1 MKMNT
6 RSGVYTY
13 NGEEYTFNFYTF
25 LDSYKK
31 MLFVNSVTGLL
42 VGDNY
47 NSVIRDLAFD
57 YNVISIFTDVDIS
70 KVTDE
75 NNAIQDTL
83 SAMEELVYETNIVEI
98 VKANAVVGIID
109 ELNKAVDDNIEY
121 RTGIHNNPI
130 AESLSNLLN
139 TIESKVSDIDT
150 DNMMKMAQAI
160 SGMSG
165 ELTVDKMLEAYSKS
179 DIFKEK
185 YKDLAASKKKSN
197 VVAKKTRSNKK
208 NDVVKQEE

>member
-1 MKMNT
+1 
-6 RSGVYTY
+6 
-13 NGEEYTFNFYTF
+13 
-25 LDSYKK
+25 

-121 RTGIHNNPI
+121 RTGIHKNPI